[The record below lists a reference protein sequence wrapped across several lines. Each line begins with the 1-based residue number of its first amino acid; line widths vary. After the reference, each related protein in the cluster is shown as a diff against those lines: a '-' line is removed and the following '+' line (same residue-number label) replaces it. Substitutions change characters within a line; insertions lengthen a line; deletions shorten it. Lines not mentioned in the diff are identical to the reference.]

1 MKFLGAF
8 LIFISILLSSCY
20 LQKTVAPSP
29 SLNVQLNITY
39 NDLEYVADT
48 TIKIKQS
55 YVLGLPYGGK
65 RYTIGQL
72 VLNDN
77 IPFYIKKNRSFNR
90 AIFEALNAYPDA
102 DFVLPVNYKLEKHI
116 MFLGRE
122 EVLTLKLKLLKIPSK

>member
-1 MKFLGAF
+1 MKFLGAIL
-8 LIFISILLSSCY
+8 LILPIFLSSCY
-20 LQKTVAPSP
+20 LQKSVTPSP

-77 IPFYIKKNRSFNR
+77 IPLYLKKTRSFNR
-90 AIFEALNAYPDA
+90 AIFEALNSFPDA